1 MDKGN
6 RYVIGDIHG
15 CIRTFRR
22 MIEEQLHLKDND
34 VLYLLGDYIDRGPD
48 PRAVIDYILKLKQG
62 SFTTVPLL
70 GNHEYMMLQSL
81 EREEYFKLWMVN
93 GYQTTLASFGIDPV
107 LMDNRKCVLEIPALY
122 FEFIRGLYHYAE
134 TEGFLM
140 VHAGLG
146 RSKEKPLENMED
158 LLWTRSEV
166 YNSKVMKG
174 RKLIHG
180 HTPITLENIK
190 DRVYDPEE
198 SFLNLDGG
206 CVYKTINGLGN
217 LIALNLDN
225 LELFVQENID

>member
-22 MIEEQLHLKDND
+22 MVEEQLRLKDND

-48 PRAVIDYILKLKQG
+48 PKAVIDYILKLQEEK
-62 SFTTVPLL
+62 FTTVPLL
-70 GNHEYMMLQSL
+70 GNHEYMLLQSL
-81 EREEYFKLWMVN
+81 EREEYFKLWTVN
-93 GYQTTLASFGIDPV
+93 GFETTLASFGIDPV
-107 LMDNRKCVLEIPALY
+107 FKENRKCVYEIPQTY
-122 FEFIRGLYHYAE
+122 FDFLRGLYKYAE
-134 TEGFLM
+134 TDGYLL

-146 RSKEKPLENMED
+146 RNKENPLEDMED
-158 LLWTRSEV
+158 LLWSRSEV
-166 YNSKVMKG
+166 YNRHVMKG

-180 HTPITLENIK
+180 HTPISIENIK

-206 CVYKTINGLGN
+206 CVYKTISGLGN
-217 LIALNLDN
+217 LIALNLDS
-225 LELFVQENID
+225 LDLFIQENVE